1 MKTFSTSIYNPY
13 LHFTYG
19 SSAMEHS
26 SIHVTQ
32 NSNSIMKTTQMQAI
46 TRNNDS
52 QIYIYIFLPYSLQ
65 VFNSSKDVRAYI
77 ELVALQEPLSSF
89 VVQI

>member
-1 MKTFSTSIYNPY
+1 MIPK
-13 LHFTYG
+13 
-19 SSAMEHS
+19 
-26 SIHVTQ
+26 
-32 NSNSIMKTTQMQAI
+32 
-46 TRNNDS
+46 
-52 QIYIYIFLPYSLQ
+52 YIYIFLPYSLQ